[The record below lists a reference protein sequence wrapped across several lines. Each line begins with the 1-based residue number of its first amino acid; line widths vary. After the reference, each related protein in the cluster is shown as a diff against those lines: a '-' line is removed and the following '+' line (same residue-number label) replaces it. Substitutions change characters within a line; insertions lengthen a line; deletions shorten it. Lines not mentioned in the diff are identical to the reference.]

1 MLDNFTI
8 NKIDFVFTQL
18 YALKFSC
25 DLIQQVKIFLIWTRT
40 RLKINFR
47 PGPGPGPG
55 PGEEKFLDPDPT
67 GSNVHTGRHNQRISK
82 YEVIFIILY
91 VFIY

>member
-1 MLDNFTI
+1 MFDNFTI

-40 RLKINFR
+40 RNRTRLKINFR
-47 PGPGPGPG
+47 PGTGPG

-67 GSNVHTGRHNQRISK
+67 GSSDHPANVNDFR
-82 YEVIFIILY
+82 
-91 VFIY
+91 

>member
-40 RLKINFR
+40 RNWTRLKINFR
-47 PGPGPGPG
+47 PGTGPG
-55 PGEEKFLDPDPT
+55 PGEEKFLDPDPDPDPS
-67 GSNVHTGRHNQRISK
+67 GPGPGRTRRAL
-82 YEVIFIILY
+82 E
-91 VFIY
+91 

>member
-47 PGPGPGPG
+47 PGPGPG
-55 PGEEKFLDPDPT
+55 EEKFLDPDPDPT
-67 GSNVHTGRHNQRISK
+67 GSSTQSTDCS
-82 YEVIFIILY
+82 
-91 VFIY
+91 